1 MTQNETQL
9 WNRLESFELDEKDA
23 KLTFSTRL
31 ARENGWNK
39 NYALRVIEEYKKFL
53 FMCCTSPTAVTPS
66 DPVDQAWHLHLTYTK
81 SYWTDLCKNTLNTEI
96 HHNPTKGGENE
107 QEKFDS
113 FYTGMQKLYIEKF
126 GTAPPPDIWHDNY
139 TRFTDINFQR
149 VNLSRHWMIKK
160 PEIKLPQLTIPIVI
174 ISLSGLIIQAS
185 ISNAFIWIFIAFM
198 IIAVIAHFK
207 KDNKNNRNG
216 GSGFDGTCSGVTC
229 TSESSHSGCS
239 SDGDSGCSSGCSG
252 CGGGCGD

>member
-23 KLTFSTRL
+23 KLTFSNRL

-53 FMCCTSPTAVTPS
+53 FMCSTSPTAVTPS

-81 SYWTDLCKNTLNTEI
+81 SYWTDLCKNTLNKEI
-96 HHNPTKGGENE
+96 HHNPTKGGESE
-107 QEKFDS
+107 QQKFNS
-113 FYTGMQKLYIEKF
+113 FYTGMQELYKEKF
-126 GTAPPPDIWHDNY
+126 GTTPPPDIWHDNH

-149 VNLSRHWMIKK
+149 VNLSHHWIIKK
-160 PEIKLPQLTIPIVI
+160 PKLPKLTIPIAV

-185 ISNAFIWIFIAFM
+185 ISSAFIWVFIVLM

-207 KDNKNNRNG
+207 NDNKNNRNG
-216 GSGFDGTCSGVTC
+216 GSGCGTNCSTGSC
-229 TSESSHSGCS
+229 SSDSSHSRCS
-239 SDGDSGCSSGCSG
+239 SHGDSGCSSGCSG